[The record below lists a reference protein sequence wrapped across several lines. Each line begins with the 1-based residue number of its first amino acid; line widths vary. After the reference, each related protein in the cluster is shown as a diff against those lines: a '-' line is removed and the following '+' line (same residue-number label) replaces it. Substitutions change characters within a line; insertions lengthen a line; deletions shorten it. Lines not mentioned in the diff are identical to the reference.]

1 MYSYFFVGFTKVI
14 SFNNVVYVYCCM
26 GSECSAASRSPVEEG
41 APSRRPLVAARSR
54 DAHLTDT
61 VKQGQFRENDLKEL
75 NLS

>member
-1 MYSYFFVGFTKVI
+1 MI
-14 SFNNVVYVYCCM
+14 SFNDIVMFDGMNR
-26 GSECSAASRSPVEEG
+26 SHLCSGDVPSPEPGRG
-41 APSRRPLVAARSR
+41 ARRRAERRAR